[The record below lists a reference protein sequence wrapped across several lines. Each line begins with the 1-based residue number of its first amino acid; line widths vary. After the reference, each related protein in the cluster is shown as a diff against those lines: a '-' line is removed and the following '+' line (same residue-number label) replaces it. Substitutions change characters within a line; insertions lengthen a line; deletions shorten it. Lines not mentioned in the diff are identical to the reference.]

1 MVQGVLF
8 DLFHTLTAPE
18 TKWSDLPWTFEV
30 LGFEYETWNT
40 LLTANSRWR
49 LAGQERDPL
58 QIVTRLAHQLNPSVS
73 PQTIERAVEVRIE
86 RFRRALL
93 GIPGENVELLKT
105 LRAAGIRTAL
115 VSNADAMEVA
125 AWPSSPLAGLFD
137 VEVFSYEVGAV
148 KPEPEIFELCLR
160 RLGRRAA
167 DCVFVGD
174 GGSNELT
181 GARAV
186 GLRTVFVSGV
196 MAELWP
202 DAVAGRA
209 AAADHH
215 IVRAAELLTTPG
227 FEAVIK
233 WSRENL
239 RRR

>member
-1 MVQGVLF
+1 M
-8 DLFHTLTAPE
+8 
-18 TKWSDLPWTFEV
+18 
-30 LGFEYETWNT
+30 
-40 LLTANSRWR
+40 
-49 LAGQERDPL
+49 
-58 QIVTRLAHQLNPSVS
+58 
-73 PQTIERAVEVRIE
+73 
-86 RFRRALL
+86 
-93 GIPGENVELLKT
+93 
-105 LRAAGIRTAL
+105 
-115 VSNADAMEVA
+115 
-125 AWPSSPLAGLFD
+125 AGLFD

>member
-115 VSNADAMEVA
+115 VSN
-125 AWPSSPLAGLFD
+125 G
-137 VEVFSYEVGAV
+137 
-148 KPEPEIFELCLR
+148 R
-160 RLGRRAA
+160 RLA
-167 DCVFVGD
+167 VF
-174 GGSNELT
+174 
-181 GARAV
+181 AV
-186 GLRTVFVSGV
+186 GRT
-196 MAELWP
+196 L
-202 DAVAGRA
+202 
-209 AAADHH
+209 
-215 IVRAAELLTTPG
+215 
-227 FEAVIK
+227 
-233 WSRENL
+233 
-239 RRR
+239 

>member
-1 MVQGVLF
+1 VGGTLPGVVQGVLF
-8 DLFHTLTAPE
+8 DLFHTLTGPE
-18 TKWSDLPWTFEV
+18 SEWDDLPWTFEV
-30 LGFEYETWNT
+30 LGFEWETWNS
-40 LLTANSRWR
+40 LLVANSRWR
-49 LAGQERDPL
+49 LAGQERDPV
-58 QIVTRLAHQLNPSVS
+58 QIVTRLARQLNPAVS
-73 PQTIERAVEVRIE
+73 PQAIERAVEVRLE

-93 GIPGENVELLKT
+93 RIPAGNVDLLKT

-137 VEVFSYEVGAV
+137 VEVFSFQVGAV
-148 KPEPEIFELCLR
+148 KPEPEIFQHCLY
-160 RLGRRAA
+160 RLGLKAA

-174 GGSNELT
+174 GGSNELA

-209 AAADHH
+209 AVADHH
-215 IVRAAELLTTPG
+215 IVRADELLTIPG
-227 FEAVIK
+227 FETVT
-233 WSRENL
+233 R
-239 RRR
+239 